1 MKKIKRYTSYADID
15 RDLAILQLE
24 REIQLEKIK
33 LGFQNLKDDAKPVNM
48 VKGYFGI
55 TKDDNSSVLSKIA
68 KVALPFVLK
77 LFKKK

>member
-15 RDLAILQLE
+15 QDLAILQLE

-33 LGFQNLKDDAKPVNM
+33 LGFQNLKDDAKPINM

-55 TKDDNSSVLSKIA
+55 TKNDNSSVLSKIA
-68 KVALPFVLK
+68 KVALPFALK
-77 LFKKK
+77 FFKKK